1 MKTMGM
7 VVVAALAGSEPFAN
21 VTITATWRR
30 TKSAANSVRRST
42 WFSAKRYV
50 RCGLP
55 RGRLHSVGHATEG
68 PRLWMGAGF
77 TQFPQRKRPRG
88 GGLSL
93 SWMVLTRSTPKGEV
107 HAQGQGV
114 GGRIP

>member
-42 WFSAKRYV
+42 WFWAKRYV
-50 RCGLP
+50 RSGLP

-68 PRLWMGAGF
+68 PRLWMARGLHAISAKKKAAG
-77 TQFPQRKRPRG
+77 RRPFSIVDG
-88 GGLSL
+88 
-93 SWMVLTRSTPKGEV
+93 PHEV

-114 GGRIP
+114 VGRIP

>member
-42 WFSAKRYV
+42 WFWAKRYV
-50 RCGLP
+50 RSGLP
-55 RGRLHSVGHATEG
+55 RGRLHSVGHAIPLDMQ
-68 PRLWMGAGF
+68 PRGHACGWRAGF

-93 SWMVLTRSTPKGEV
+93 SWMVLTRSTPKGKV
-107 HAQGQGV
+107 
-114 GGRIP
+114 